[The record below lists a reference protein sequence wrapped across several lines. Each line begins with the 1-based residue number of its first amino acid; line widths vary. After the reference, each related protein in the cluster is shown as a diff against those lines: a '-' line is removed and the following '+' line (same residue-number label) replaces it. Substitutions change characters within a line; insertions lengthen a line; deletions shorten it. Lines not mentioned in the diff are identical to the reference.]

1 MSTTETTNKT
11 AKILTPLESPS
22 HLSDDLQVDAIS
34 GSLTLWNGVY
44 KGLHRQIWYIREEQK
59 SGVHGGTFD
68 SKKWIPRTLNVLD
81 GVAGSNVSL
90 SQSDTI
96 RIEPGIY
103 AVEAS
108 APAVGVGN
116 HQVRF
121 QNITDKMTES
131 WGTSAMS
138 PSDESMTRSE
148 LAFHLR
154 VNDNPKLYQLQHK
167 SSGTTTPWH
176 GLGMA
181 NDFGDSVEIYSIVKI
196 QKLL

>member
-1 MSTTETTNKT
+1 MSEEPRT
-11 AKILTPLESPS
+11 L
-22 HLSDDLQVDAIS
+22 LSDDLQVDAIS

-59 SGVHGGTFD
+59 SGIHGGTFEALR
-68 SKKWIPRTLNVLD
+68 WIPRTLNVLD

-90 SQSDTI
+90 CQNDTI

-103 AVEAS
+103 AIEAS
-108 APAVGVGN
+108 APAVAVGT

-121 QNITDKMTES
+121 QNVTDQMTES
-131 WGTSAMS
+131 WGTNSTS

-154 VNDNPKLYQLQHK
+154 VNDTPKLYELQHK
-167 SSGTTTPWH
+167 ASGTTPWH
-176 GLGMA
+176 GFGLA
-181 NDFGDSVEIYSIVKI
+181 NDFEDSVEIYSIVKI